1 MEAWENEEQ
10 KEVIAPI
17 FDDIKTAKEEYV
29 ENMSTSR
36 QEIFDETHA
45 AHIERL
51 DKL

>member
-29 ENMSTSR
+29 ENMSTEN
-36 QEIFDETHA
+36 QALFEMTHA